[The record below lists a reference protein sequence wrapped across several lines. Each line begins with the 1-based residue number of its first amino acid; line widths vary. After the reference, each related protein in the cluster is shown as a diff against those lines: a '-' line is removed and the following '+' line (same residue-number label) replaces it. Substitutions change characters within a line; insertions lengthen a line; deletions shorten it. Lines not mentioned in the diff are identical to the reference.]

1 MIDITFLHVYIYIYV
16 NTHIPHMLKCALYLL
31 KESGGIFFG
40 GYGIIILGVIFFF
53 APVGKHREV
62 AIPQPSP
69 TPLYSQTVLCQRY
82 QNTISYFSMNW
93 LVIIFIQLARFVK
106 YLLKLYWKK
115 KKLQVLMQHYI
126 AASCE
131 TIKCYSCESHTSDH
145 ISHPFNKK
153 DGNML
158 KCRKW

>member
-1 MIDITFLHVYIYIYV
+1 MIDITFLHVYIYICKHTHTTHVEVCTILIEGERRDFFWGVWNY
-16 NTHIPHMLKCALYLL
+16 NTWCH
-31 KESGGIFFG
+31 
-40 GYGIIILGVIFFF
+40 FFF

-82 QNTISYFSMNW
+82 QNTISYFFMNW

-145 ISHPFNKK
+145 I
-153 DGNML
+153 
-158 KCRKW
+158 